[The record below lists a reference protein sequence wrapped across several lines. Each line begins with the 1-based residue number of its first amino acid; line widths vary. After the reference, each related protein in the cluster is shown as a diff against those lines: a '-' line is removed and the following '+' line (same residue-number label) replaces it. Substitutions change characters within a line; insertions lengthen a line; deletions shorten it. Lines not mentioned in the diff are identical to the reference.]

1 MSQELPEG
9 TYLKDISAHYNHLT
23 IPRELRA
30 PGRLPP
36 ETWGRLVVEEGEIQL
51 FVEPGAATLR
61 VTPAAPGII
70 PADSTFRVE
79 DAGVPARFYIEYH
92 HEPRIRDAAELS
104 RLLAKPATGGR

>member
-9 TYLKDISAHYNHLT
+9 TYLKEISAHFNHLT

-51 FVEPGAATLR
+51 FVEPGGAALR
-61 VTPAAPGII
+61 VTPAAPGKV
-70 PADSTFRVE
+70 ATTSRVSVE
-79 DAGVPARFYIEYH
+79 ITEIVPS
-92 HEPRIRDAAELS
+92 P
-104 RLLAKPATGGR
+104 LLGTTM